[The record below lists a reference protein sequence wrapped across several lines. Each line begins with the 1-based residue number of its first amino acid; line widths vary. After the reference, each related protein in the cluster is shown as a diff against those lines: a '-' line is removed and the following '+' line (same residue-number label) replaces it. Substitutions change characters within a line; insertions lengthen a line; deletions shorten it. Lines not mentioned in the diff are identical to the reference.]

1 MPMESKICVWAVI
14 LIQFLFAIPTFGGEM
29 IRLEDVQRD
38 RLTKPYLGTY
48 ASESDVDGDQILSVH
63 RVGSTLR
70 MAVVANGHKQTL
82 LIFPLHLLGAP
93 ESRSFKQGLSRGA
106 VRRELRA
113 DDPSSIE
120 YIETTTLGSAKTV
133 DTQRLTLKDG
143 RLTAVRKRIVYRA
156 VWGWRGREWAEDS
169 TSFLGVRNR
178 LDIAF
183 NDLVRLSDR
192 PLTPEELG
200 RLDDAARAWYKT
212 AARKATCAELL
223 QNDNGAE

>member
-1 MPMESKICVWAVI
+1 MKSNVYVWTVI

-38 RLTKPYLGTY
+38 HLTKPYLGTY

-63 RVGSTLR
+63 RVGSTLQ

-82 LIFPLHLLGAP
+82 LIFPLQLLRAP
-93 ESRSFKQGLSRGA
+93 ESRSFKQGLSRGT

-133 DTQRLTLKDG
+133 DTQRLTLENG
-143 RLTAVRKRIVYRA
+143 RLTATRKRIVYHRS
-156 VWGWRGREWAEDS
+156 WSLRGRVWVEDT

-178 LDIAF
+178 LDIEF

-192 PLTPEELG
+192 PLTPDELG
-200 RLDDAARAWYKT
+200 RLDDAARAWYAAS